1 MSENGNLFVFYN
13 PSAGGYYKNELQPII
28 EKWQSDHNW
37 KVTTHV
43 TEKYD
48 DYSEVLK
55 EQPLDSFDF
64 IAASGGDGTV
74 SLVMEAIHKLRLSL
88 PLLIIPTGTGNLAAK
103 NFNIPLDPLK
113 SLDLLIEN
121 SEIGSVDLM
130 KVNGSYR
137 MLNAGVGFN
146 SRLMRDTTQD
156 VKKRYGFLAYF
167 LKVGEAL
174 KRTSQVNFLL
184 KIDGEMTETIRG
196 ADVFVANAGLGLNM
210 KPIKELLNPSDG
222 VVSVFVTRPSSVSGL
237 MGIIRKAIK
246 GEKRGIDIIRRYEFR
261 KHLEVYPDKVMLVQS
276 DGDIIGTSPLKV
288 ELIPSA
294 IQLVIPT
301 CETAFP
307 GFVSLK
313 EYLAKL
319 VNTST

>member
-1 MSENGNLFVFYN
+1 MLKSGNLFVFYN
-13 PSAGGYYKNELQPII
+13 PSAGGHYKNELPRII
-28 EKWQSDHNW
+28 EKWQADHNW
-37 KVTTHV
+37 KVTTHI
-43 TEKYD
+43 TDKHD
-48 DYSEVLK
+48 DYSRVLQ
-55 EQPLDSFDF
+55 EQPLETLNF

-74 SLVMEAIHKLRLSL
+74 SLVMEAIHKLKLSL

-121 SEIGSVDLM
+121 SEIGSVDLL

-184 KIDGEMTETIRG
+184 KIDGEKTESIRG
-196 ADVFVANAGLGLNM
+196 ADVFIANAGLGINM
-210 KPIKELLNPSDG
+210 KPIKELFDPSDG
-222 VVSVFVTRPSSVSGL
+222 VVSVFVTGPSSISGL
-237 MGIIRKAIK
+237 VGIIRNAVK
-246 GEKRGIDIIRRYEFR
+246 GEKRGVDIISHYEFR
-261 KHLEVYPDKVMLVQS
+261 QSLEVYPDKVMLVQS
-276 DGDIIGTSPLKV
+276 DGDIIGTSPLKI

-294 IQLVIPT
+294 IQLIIPT
-301 CETAFP
+301 RETAFP

-313 EYLAKL
+313 DYLAKL
-319 VNTST
+319 VKSAD

>member
-1 MSENGNLFVFYN
+1 MLESGNLFVFYN
-13 PSAGGYYKNELQPII
+13 PSAGGHYKNELPRII
-28 EKWQSDHNW
+28 EKWQADHNW
-37 KVTTHV
+37 KVTTHI
-43 TEKYD
+43 TDKHD
-48 DYSEVLK
+48 DYSRVLQ
-55 EQPLDSFDF
+55 EQPLETLNF

-74 SLVMEAIHKLRLSL
+74 SLVMEAIHKLKLSL

-121 SEIGSVDLM
+121 SEIGSVDLL

-184 KIDGEMTETIRG
+184 KIDGEKTESIRG
-196 ADVFVANAGLGLNM
+196 ADVFIANAGLGINM
-210 KPIKELLNPSDG
+210 KPIKELFDPSDG
-222 VVSVFVTRPSSVSGL
+222 VVSVFVTGPSSISGL
-237 MGIIRKAIK
+237 VGIIRNAVK
-246 GEKRGIDIIRRYEFR
+246 GEKRGVDIISHYEFR
-261 KHLEVYPDKVMLVQS
+261 QSLEVYPDKVMLVQS
-276 DGDIIGTSPLKV
+276 DGDIIGTSPLKI

-294 IQLVIPT
+294 IQLIIPT
-301 CETAFP
+301 RETAFP

-313 EYLAKL
+313 DYLAKL
-319 VNTST
+319 VKSAD

>member
-1 MSENGNLFVFYN
+1 MSESGNLFVFYN
-13 PSAGGYYKNELQPII
+13 PSAGGYYKSEFQQII
-28 EKWQSDHNW
+28 EKWQADHNW
-37 KVTTHV
+37 KVTTHI
-43 TEKYD
+43 TDKHD
-48 DYSEVLK
+48 DYSRVLK
-55 EQPLDSFDF
+55 EQPLETLDF

-74 SLVMEAIHKLRLSL
+74 SLVMEAIHKLKLSL

-184 KIDGEMTETIRG
+184 KIDGEKTESIRG
-196 ADVFVANAGLGLNM
+196 ADVFIANAGLGINM
-210 KPIKELLNPSDG
+210 KFIKELLDPSDG

-237 MGIIRKAIK
+237 VGIIRNALK
-246 GEKRGIDIIRRYEFR
+246 GEKRGVDIISRYEFR
-261 KHLEVYPDKVMLVQS
+261 QSLEVYPDKVMLVQS
-276 DGDIIGTSPLKV
+276 DGDVIGTSPLKV

-313 EYLAKL
+313 DYLAKL
-319 VNTST
+319 VKPAD